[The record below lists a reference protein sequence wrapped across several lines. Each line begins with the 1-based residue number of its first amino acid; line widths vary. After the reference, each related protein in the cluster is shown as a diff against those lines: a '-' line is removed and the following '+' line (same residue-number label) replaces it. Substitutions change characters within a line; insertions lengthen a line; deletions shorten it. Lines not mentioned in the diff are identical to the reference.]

1 MNKKLTTE
9 IKIKKFLINWFENKS
24 KIKINKNDLEKDYFN
39 EEWIDSFEII
49 NLIEDLQDKF
59 YIEFNDKDFQH
70 RNFSTIDG
78 LSEIIVKKMEA
89 NVSK

>member
-1 MNKKLTTE
+1 MNKKLTNE
-9 IKIKKFLINWFENKS
+9 FEIKKFLITWFENKS
-24 KIKINKNDLEKDYFN
+24 KIKINKKDLEKDYFN

-70 RNFSTIDG
+70 SNFSTIDG
-78 LSEIIVKKMEA
+78 LSKIIVKKMEA

>member
-1 MNKKLTTE
+1 MNKRLTNDVQ
-9 IKIKKFLINWFENKS
+9 IKKFLKNWFENKS
-24 KIKINKNDLEKDYFN
+24 KTKINKKDLKKDYFI

-70 RNFSTIDG
+70 NNFSNIDG
-78 LSEIIVKKMEA
+78 LSKIILKKMEA